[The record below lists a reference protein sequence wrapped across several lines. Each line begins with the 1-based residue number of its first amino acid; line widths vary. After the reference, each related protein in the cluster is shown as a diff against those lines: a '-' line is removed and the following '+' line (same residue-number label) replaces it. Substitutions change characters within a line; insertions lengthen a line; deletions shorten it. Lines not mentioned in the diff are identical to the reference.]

1 MTTTTT
7 TKSRQLPW
15 LRYSEEVDRQIAAHT
30 TAAQID
36 SYVSRAVSGAQTYRD
51 AGTNEDYTV
60 DYGGERSYSVN
71 PPRPA
76 AKTVNGASPK
86 QKDLIDKLLG
96 EKVHTYTETDVEAAK
111 DDWRLTRTMIDT
123 LLAAP
128 RRPWE
133 PKVEVQAEV
142 APAAPVRA
150 RLDFSSIPDGNYA
163 VRVDGVVKFYR
174 VSTGRNGYK
183 NVQVRASDELFMKFG
198 KAGIA
203 ILHQIVE
210 AGLVESQMLYANE
223 LGRCWRCGKTLT
235 DEVSRDRGMGPD
247 CYAK

>member
-7 TKSRQLPW
+7 TKPRALPW
-15 LRYSEEVDRQIAAHT
+15 LKYSSEVDAQIAAHT
-30 TAAQID
+30 TQAQID
-36 SYVSRAVSGAQTYRD
+36 AYVPRTVSGAQTYRD
-51 AGTNEDYTV
+51 AGSSEDYTV
-60 DYGGERSYSVN
+60 GYGGERSYSVN
-71 PPRPA
+71 PPRPV

-86 QKDLIDKLLG
+86 QKDLIDKLLA
-96 EKVHTYTETDVEAAK
+96 EKVHSYTETDVEAAK
-111 DDWRLTRTMIDT
+111 ADWRLTRKMIDT

-133 PKVEVQAEV
+133 PKVETLTEV
-142 APAAPVRA
+142 ATEVPARV

-163 VRVDGVVKFYR
+163 IKVDGVVKFYR

-210 AGLVESQMLYANE
+210 AGLAESQMLYANE

-235 DEVSRDRGMGPD
+235 DQASRDRGMGPD
-247 CYAK
+247 CAAK